1 MLECCCRKLKK
12 SPKCQRTVGY
22 PSTSWASCLVSL
34 ILGDTNV
41 FLRYIVIHQGAT
53 LQRPHQIRHFI
64 RHYIQSSQGDSATA
78 LTKFALS
85 ECSCYVMQSC
95 YVTLLSS
102 KRCIYS
108 VQIRV
113 AGQQHGHQLS
123 AERTALPRTEHQFTV
138 DVRLRWKTT
147 SFEAQA
153 LSRQLTIYEPN
164 FSDDFCA
171 AVDLNTEKYNPYRTY
186 EDQYNDRRLRHEVLV
201 LTRSLAV
208 ADRLRDASCR

>member
-1 MLECCCRKLKK
+1 MAHKLSWFSTDHVGVLLPKIKKIPKMPTDGWLSQHQLGLLFSFLNTGRYEC
-12 SPKCQRTVGY
+12 
-22 PSTSWASCLVSL
+22 
-34 ILGDTNV
+34 

-147 SFEAQA
+147 SFEAQGRRH
-153 LSRQLTIYEPN
+153 S
-164 FSDDFCA
+164 A
-171 AVDLNTEKYNPYRTY
+171 AN
-186 EDQYNDRRLRHEVLV
+186 
-201 LTRSLAV
+201 
-208 ADRLRDASCR
+208 